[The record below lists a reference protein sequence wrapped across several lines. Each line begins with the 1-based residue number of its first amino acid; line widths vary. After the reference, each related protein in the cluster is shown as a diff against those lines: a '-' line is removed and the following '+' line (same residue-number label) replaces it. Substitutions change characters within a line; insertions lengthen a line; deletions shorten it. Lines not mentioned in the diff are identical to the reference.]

1 MPAQKLA
8 FSQLLNGNLEWNY
21 TSFLRHIGQKR
32 FRETVFT
39 PTGDYRENLRQTDQP
54 LISSTRYHQAQA
66 YNVDQKVII
75 ITKPSAFSEEKKHL
89 SSGLI
94 H

>member
-1 MPAQKLA
+1 MPAQKLS

-21 TSFLRHIGQKR
+21 TSFLRHIGLER

-66 YNVDQKVII
+66 YNMDQKVII
-75 ITKPSAFSEEKKHL
+75 ITKPSVFSEEKKHL

>member
-1 MPAQKLA
+1 MKL
-8 FSQLLNGNLEWNY
+8 L
-21 TSFLRHIGQKR
+21 FLFRHIGQKR

-39 PTGDYRENLRQTDQP
+39 PTGVYRGNVRQTDQP
-54 LISSTRYHQAQA
+54 LISSTRYHQVQA
-66 YNVDQKVII
+66 YNMDQKIII
-75 ITKPSAFSEEKKHL
+75 ITKPSVFSEEKKHL

>member
-39 PTGDYRENLRQTDQP
+39 PTGDYRENLRQTDQFLSVLCSP
-54 LISSTRYHQAQA
+54 KVLLLQNKSRLSHQ
-66 YNVDQKVII
+66 KTI
-75 ITKPSAFSEEKKHL
+75 
-89 SSGLI
+89 
-94 H
+94 